1 MIKILKESLYIVA
14 LSLILGFISYI
25 MIDDYSLFENNNTN
39 NIVSDEYSNLE
50 PGVHLINIDYAK
62 SLYDSNL
69 GIFIDARE
77 ISDFNEGHIRK
88 IFIYSIWL

>member
-1 MIKILKESLYIVA
+1 
-14 LSLILGFISYI
+14 

-62 SLYDSNL
+62 AYM
-69 GIFIDARE
+69 IAI
-77 ISDFNEGHIRK
+77 
-88 IFIYSIWL
+88 